1 MKSSASWVRFLTG
14 AVVSASL
21 LAVAAACGAEEPTP
35 TATPTPTPEFFDIGD
50 IQVDEA
56 AAGEAEKWEERQG
69 GTLTFGSAKEVTSP
83 HPYTTT
89 SSVDGHTKESTWLE
103 PLLQLTGD
111 GSLAPVLAT
120 SWVSNDDLSQWT
132 FHLREGVKFHTGEE
146 MTAEDVV
153 WSANYIMDANNAAR
167 GHGDM
172 APLVRSV
179 EAIDRYT
186 VRFNMVGSQPAFPV
200 IISDISVLSIIPA
213 GALEP
218 GEIQVRVGTP
228 GTGPFR
234 FDEWVPA
241 SKTVVTR
248 FDQYWGGK
256 PYLEKIVF
264 QLIASATGRG
274 NALRTREIQ
283 LAERLSP
290 IFAGRVETGE
300 IGAIEVSPATLSG
313 YRRMMFN
320 VESPIFDDIELRLA
334 AMYAMD
340 MQKLL
345 DEAFFSLGT
354 LMDAA
359 VPPGSVWDE
368 TLLAC
373 CPRRT
378 GDPDKARAMLAA
390 SSYAGEPVRLVVSRG
405 QGEPIGESISR
416 QLREVGF
423 NVDLQVLESGV
434 YDEKQ
439 STGDYD
445 LTPKRASWGGDPV
458 IDGAGRW
465 RCEEAERHNNNQSR
479 YCSPELDTLIDA
491 YYGLTDLDEKLTA
504 YSEIATILYDAA
516 ITKHM
521 GWNFTRFF
529 GWNDNLKGFDHRGE
543 GGYTRGPVG
552 GGLWRV
558 YFED

>member
-1 MKSSASWVRFLTG
+1 MRSPASLVRFLTV
-14 AVVSASL
+14 AVMSASL

-35 TATPTPTPEFFDIGD
+35 TATPTPTPEFFEISDAPAAG
-50 IQVDEA
+50 A

-69 GTLTFGSAKEVTSP
+69 GTLVFGSAKEVTSP

-103 PLLQLTGD
+103 PLLQLSGD
-111 GSLAPVLAT
+111 GSLQPVLAT
-120 SWVSNDDLSQWT
+120 SWVANDDLSEWT
-132 FHLREGVKFHTGEE
+132 FHLREGVKFHTGQE
-146 MTAEDVV
+146 MTSADVV
-153 WSANYIMDANNAAR
+153 WSVNYIMDAGNAAR
-167 GHGDM
+167 GHGDI

-179 EAIDRYT
+179 EAVDRYT

-218 GEIQVRVGTP
+218 GEIRVSVGTP
-228 GTGPFR
+228 GTGPFK
-234 FDEWVPA
+234 FEEWVPA

-248 FDQYWGGK
+248 FDDYWGGK

-290 IFAGRVETGE
+290 IFAGRVEKGE
-300 IGAIEVSPATLSG
+300 IGAIEMSPATLSG

-320 VESPIFDDIELRLA
+320 VESPIFDDIDVRLA
-334 AMYAMD
+334 AMHAMD

-368 TLLAC
+368 AIRAC
-373 CPRRT
+373 CPRRE
-378 GDPDKARAMLAA
+378 GDPDKARALLAA
-390 SSYAGEPVRLVVSRG
+390 SSYAGEPVRLVVGRG
-405 QGEPIGESISR
+405 QGEPIGVSISR

-439 STGDYD
+439 STGDFD
-445 LTPKRASWGGDPV
+445 LTPKSASWGGDPV
-458 IDGAGRW
+458 IDGSGRW
-465 RCEEAERHNNNQSR
+465 RCEEGARHNNNQSR
-479 YCSPELDTLIDA
+479 HCDPELDALIDA
-491 YYGLTDLDEKLTA
+491 YFGLTDIDEKLA
-504 YSEIATILYDAA
+504 QYSKIATIIYDAA

-529 GWNDNLKGFDHRGE
+529 GWNDNLKGFEHRGE
-543 GGYTRGPVG
+543 GGYTRAPIG

>member
-1 MKSSASWVRFLTG
+1 MRSSTSWARFLTT
-14 AVVSASL
+14 AVISAGL
-21 LAVAAACGAEEPTP
+21 LAVAVACGAEEPTP
-35 TATPTPTPEFFDIGD
+35 TATATPVPEFFEVSDAPVTG
-50 IQVDEA
+50 VT
-56 AAGEAEKWEERQG
+56 AGEAEKWEERQG

-103 PLLQLTGD
+103 PLLQLSGD
-111 GSLAPVLAT
+111 GSLQPVLAT
-120 SWVSNDDLSQWT
+120 SWVANEDLSQWT
-132 FHLREGVKFHTGEE
+132 FHLREGVKFHTGQE
-146 MTAEDVV
+146 MTSADVV
-153 WSANYIMDANNAAR
+153 WSVNYITDASNAAR

-172 APLVRSV
+172 APLVASV
-179 EAIDRYT
+179 EAVDKYT
-186 VRFNMVGSQPAFPV
+186 VRFNMVGAQPAFPV
-200 IISDISVLSIIPA
+200 IISDISVLSIIPV

-218 GEIQVRVGTP
+218 GEIQVSEGTP
-228 GTGPFR
+228 GTGPFK
-234 FDEWVPA
+234 FEEWIPA
-241 SKTVVTR
+241 SRTVVTR
-248 FDQYWGGK
+248 FDDYWGGK
-256 PYLEKIVF
+256 PYLDKIIF

-283 LAERLSP
+283 IAERLTP
-290 IFAGRVETGE
+290 IFADRVEKGE

-320 VESPIFDDIELRLA
+320 VESPIFDDIDVRLA
-334 AMYAMD
+334 AMYGMD

-359 VPPGSVWDE
+359 VPPGSVWDL
-368 TLLAC
+368 TLREC
-373 CPRRT
+373 CPRRV

-405 QGEPIGESISR
+405 QGEPIGVSISR

-423 NVDLQVLESGV
+423 NIDLQVLESGV

-439 STGDYD
+439 STGDFD
-445 LTPKRASWGGDPV
+445 LTPKSASWGGDAV
-458 IDGAGRW
+458 IDGSGRW
-465 RCEEAERHNNNQSR
+465 RCEDAERHNNNQSR
-479 YCSPELDTLIDA
+479 HCDSELDALINA
-491 YYGLTDLDEKLTA
+491 YFGLTDIDEKLA
-504 YSEIATILYDAA
+504 QYSKIATIIYDAA

-529 GWNDNLKGFDHRGE
+529 GWNDNVRGFEHRGE
-543 GGYTRGPVG
+543 GGYTRAPVG

>member
-1 MKSSASWVRFLTG
+1 MRSPASLVRFLTV
-14 AVVSASL
+14 AVMSASL

-35 TATPTPTPEFFDIGD
+35 TATPTPTPEFFEISDAPAAG
-50 IQVDEA
+50 A

-69 GTLTFGSAKEVTSP
+69 GTLVFGSAKEVTSP

-103 PLLQLTGD
+103 PLLQLSGD
-111 GSLAPVLAT
+111 GSLQPVLAT
-120 SWVSNDDLSQWT
+120 SWVANDDLSEWT
-132 FHLREGVKFHTGEE
+132 FHLREGVKFHNGQD
-146 MTAEDVV
+146 MTSADVV
-153 WSANYIMDANNAAR
+153 WSANYVMDANNAAR

-179 EAIDRYT
+179 EAVDRYT

-218 GEIQVRVGTP
+218 GEIRVSVGTP
-228 GTGPFR
+228 GTGPFK
-234 FDEWVPA
+234 FEEWVPA

-248 FDQYWGGK
+248 FDDYWGGK

-290 IFAGRVETGE
+290 IFAGRVEKGE
-300 IGAIEVSPATLSG
+300 IGAIEMSPATLSG

-320 VESPIFDDIELRLA
+320 VESPIFDDIDVRLA
-334 AMYAMD
+334 AMHAMD

-368 TLLAC
+368 AIRAC
-373 CPRRT
+373 CPRRE
-378 GDPDKARAMLAA
+378 GDPDKARALLAA
-390 SSYAGEPVRLVVSRG
+390 SSYAGEPVRLVVGRG
-405 QGEPIGESISR
+405 QGEPIGVSISR

-439 STGDYD
+439 STGDFD
-445 LTPKRASWGGDPV
+445 LTPKSASWGGDPV
-458 IDGAGRW
+458 IDGSGRW
-465 RCEEAERHNNNQSR
+465 RCEEGPRHNNNQSR
-479 YCSPELDTLIDA
+479 HCDPALDKLIDA
-491 YYGLTDLDEKLTA
+491 YFGLTDLDEKLAA

-529 GWNDNLKGFDHRGE
+529 GWNDNLKGFEHRGE
-543 GGYTRGPVG
+543 GGYTRAPIG

>member
-1 MKSSASWVRFLTG
+1 MKSSATWVRFLTG
-14 AVVSASL
+14 AGIGAVL

-35 TATPTPTPEFFDIGD
+35 TAAPTPTAEFFEVSDSPIGD
-50 IQVDEA
+50 VGV
-56 AAGEAEKWEERQG
+56 GEAEKWEERQG
-69 GTLTFGSAKEVTSP
+69 GTLIFGSAKEVTSP

-89 SSVDGHTKESTWLE
+89 SSVDGHTKEATWLE

-111 GSLAPVLAT
+111 GGLAPVLAT
-120 SWVSNDDLSQWT
+120 SWVANEDLTEWT
-132 FHLREGVKFHTGEE
+132 FHLREGVLFHTGQE
-146 MTAEDVV
+146 MTSADVV
-153 WSANYIMDANNAAR
+153 WSANYVMDANNAAR

-179 EAIDRYT
+179 EAVDKYT
-186 VRFNMVGSQPAFPV
+186 VKFNMVGSQPAFPI
-200 IISDISVLSIIPA
+200 IISDISVLSIIPV

-218 GEIQVRVGTP
+218 GEIKVSVGTP
-228 GTGPFR
+228 GTGPFK

-241 SKTVVTR
+241 SKTVVVR
-248 FDQYWGGK
+248 FDDYWGGK

-274 NALRTREIQ
+274 NALRTRELQI
-283 LAERLSP
+283 AERLSP
-290 IFAGRVETGE
+290 IFAGRVESGD
-300 IGAIEVSPATLSG
+300 IGAIEVSAATLSG

-320 VESPIFDDIELRLA
+320 LDSPIFDDIDVRLA

-345 DEAFFSLGT
+345 DEAFFGLGT

-368 TLLAC
+368 ALREC

-378 GDPDKARAMLAA
+378 GDPEKARAMLAA
-390 SSYAGEPVRLVVSRG
+390 SSYAGERVRLVVGRG

-423 NVDLQVLESGV
+423 EVDLQVLESGV

-439 STGDYD
+439 STGDFD
-445 LTPKRASWGGDPV
+445 LTPKSASWGGDPV

-465 RCEEAERHNNNQSR
+465 RCELAERVNNNQSR
-479 YCSPELDTLIDA
+479 YCNPELDVLIDN
-491 YYGLTDLDEKLTA
+491 YYGLTDLDDKLVQFKK
-504 YSEIATILYDAA
+504 IATILYDAA
-516 ITKHM
+516 VTKHM

-529 GWNDNLKGFDHRGE
+529 GWNDNVKGSEHRGE